1 MARLDFRRYFD
12 AGDFDFALMARP
24 PIIHVS
30 FVAVIGLI
38 LAMSILLFACGLEL
52 WKITKFG

>member
-1 MARLDFRRYFD
+1 LDFRRYFD

-38 LAMSILLFACGLEL
+38 LAMIILLFACGLEL